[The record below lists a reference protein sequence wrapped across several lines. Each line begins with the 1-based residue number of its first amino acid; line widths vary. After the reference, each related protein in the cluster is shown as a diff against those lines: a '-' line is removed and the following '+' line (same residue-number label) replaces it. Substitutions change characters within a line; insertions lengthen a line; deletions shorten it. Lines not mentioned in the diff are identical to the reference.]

1 MTYSEEAYRRI
12 WFVAVVPTCRWER
25 GVVGAM
31 RGVPVDVHCAV
42 ESDPPARSYRWKF
55 NNSGETLDVPA
66 DRFQSTSN
74 GTSSTL
80 RYTAH
85 SDHDYGTLT
94 CAAENS
100 VGVQQEP
107 CVFTVISASE

>member
-1 MTYSEEAYRRI
+1 
-12 WFVAVVPTCRWER
+12 
-25 GVVGAM
+25 M
-31 RGVPVDVHCAV
+31 RGVPVDVLCAV
-42 ESDPPARSYRWKF
+42 ESDPPARIYRWKF
-55 NNSGETLDVPA
+55 NNSGETLDVPSE
-66 DRFQSTSN
+66 RFSHN
-74 GTSSTL
+74 GTHSVL

-107 CVFTVISASE
+107 CVFTVISAMPLDSFPAINPGEWVPDMVVRLAKRAPR